1 LKRGSLTV
9 AVASVAA
16 AMPVALVEAGDAGD
30 GAVSAVPAGLSEGSA
45 VTQPLVAHVRDLS
58 TGQISLFLGTREIT
72 VQDPHLAAHLFN
84 ASH

>member
-1 LKRGSLTV
+1 M
-9 AVASVAA
+9 ASVAA
-16 AMPVALVEAGDAGD
+16 AMPAALVAAGDASH
-30 GAVSAVPAGLSEGSA
+30 GAVSAVPAELSEASA
-45 VTQPLVAHVRDLS
+45 LTQPLIAHVRDLS